1 MYAPLRMFAGIDG
14 WEVAEPGTY
23 TVQAVVRVDG
33 EEVVSNPMRLRVA
46 PPRDHEEERL
56 AGEFF
61 TDDVGRILAFNGS
74 GVLEG
79 GNDTLREV
87 AERLPERP
95 AALHARLAL
104 GNVAARDTK
113 RLEPD
118 DRSGEA
124 RMRVAID
131 KAKPE
136 EGHALLEEALIA
148 EPAQAV
154 ESLGH
159 IRWKRQVDGLS
170 DLLAE
175 RGETEEAARVQ
186 DVVYETLS
194 KREVQGSRVIEPVL
208 RDADRRRDRYRG
220 K

>member
-14 WEVAEPGTY
+14 WEIAEPGTY

-33 EEVVSNPMRLRVA
+33 EEVVSNPMRLRVS
-46 PPRDHEEERL
+46 PPRDHDEERL
-56 AGEFF
+56 AEDFF

-74 GVLEG
+74 GVLKR
-79 GNDTLREV
+79 GNDALREV
-87 AERLPERP
+87 SERLPDRR
-95 AALHARLAL
+95 AAIHARLAL
-104 GNVAARDTK
+104 GNVVARDTK

-118 DRSGEA
+118 EGSGDA
-124 RMRVAID
+124 RMQVAVD
-131 KAKPE
+131 KANPD

-148 EPAQAV
+148 EPKHAV

-170 DLLAE
+170 DLLAA
-175 RGETEEAARVQ
+175 RGETEEAARAQ

-194 KREVQGSRVIEPVL
+194 KREVQGRKIIAPVL
-208 RDADRRRDRYRG
+208 LDVQERRNRYRDE
-220 K
+220 

>member
-1 MYAPLRMFAGIDG
+1 
-14 WEVAEPGTY
+14 
-23 TVQAVVRVDG
+23 
-33 EEVVSNPMRLRVA
+33 
-46 PPRDHEEERL
+46 
-56 AGEFF
+56 
-61 TDDVGRILAFNGS
+61 
-74 GVLEG
+74 
-79 GNDTLREV
+79 
-87 AERLPERP
+87 
-95 AALHARLAL
+95 
-104 GNVAARDTK
+104 
-113 RLEPD
+113 
-118 DRSGEA
+118 
-124 RMRVAID
+124 MRVAID

-208 RDADRRRDRYRG
+208 RDAERRRDRYRG